1 MDAAGPIQPAAFLGE
16 SVGFWIQT
24 AVILLGAGA
33 AVFTIY
39 INGKLSR
46 ASIAHNA
53 ELARG
58 TMNHNEKLSRQR
70 ATIDILMSQ
79 RTDPSLIEAKK
90 AVSQIHREGG
100 EFVSLA
106 SAANAQS
113 ENRGHI
119 LSIINNYEFIALG
132 IREGALDE
140 GLYKRAVYSQVT
152 RDWGAMRGFI
162 MELRRQNK
170 IDTLFQ
176 EFEKLA
182 KTWEK
187 EKLACDG

>member
-1 MDAAGPIQPAAFLGE
+1 MDAASTVQPMTFLGE
-16 SVGFWIQT
+16 SIGFWIQT

-39 INGKLSR
+39 INGRLSR
-46 ASIAHNA
+46 AAITHNA
-53 ELARG
+53 ALARN
-58 TMNHNEKLSRQR
+58 TMDHNEKLSRQR

-79 RTDPSLIEAKK
+79 RTDQSLIEAKK
-90 AVSQIHREGG
+90 AVAKIHSSGG

-106 SAANAQS
+106 TSAHAQD
-113 ENRGHI
+113 EARGHI

-140 GLYKRAVYSQVT
+140 DLYKRAVYSQVT
-152 RDWGAMRGFI
+152 RDWSAMKGFI
-162 MELRRQNK
+162 MELRRQNR

-182 KTWEK
+182 KGWEK
-187 EKLACDG
+187 SKLACDG